1 MAEIPTQVRYL
12 QDTDGERYLP
22 MTHIDCVIGLE
33 QFDNTGDIESVQQLI
48 GALNTTISTL
58 QTDIQ
63 TLNTNYEQA
72 LLDIEQNKTD
82 IENIKLQITEQIN
95 KNESQDEIILEL
107 KEKIEQMETI
117 NPGGDT
123 EDDTP

>member
-1 MAEIPTQVRYL
+1 MAEINIRYL
-12 QDTDGERYLP
+12 QDSGGERYLP

-48 GALNTTISTL
+48 GALNTTISTM

-82 IENIKLQITEQIN
+82 IATIKVQLSEQSTKI
-95 KNESQDEIILEL
+95 ETQDEIILEL
-107 KEKIEQMETI
+107 KTKIEQMETI
-117 NPGGDT
+117 NSGGDT

>member
-95 KNESQDEIILEL
+95 KNEIQDEIILEL

-123 EDDTP
+123 ENDTP

>member
-1 MAEIPTQVRYL
+1 MAEINIRYL
-12 QDTDGERYLP
+12 QDSDGERYLP

-58 QTDIQ
+58 QTEIQ

-82 IENIKLQITEQIN
+82 IETLKQEVEALKSDPT
-95 KNESQDEIILEL
+95 ILPE
-107 KEKIEQMETI
+107 EGE
-117 NPGGDT
+117 
-123 EDDTP
+123 

>member
-1 MAEIPTQVRYL
+1 MAEINIRYL

-22 MTHIDCVIGLE
+22 MTHVDCVIGLE

-58 QTDIQ
+58 QTEIQ

-82 IENIKLQITEQIN
+82 IETLKQEVEALKSDPT
-95 KNESQDEIILEL
+95 ILPE
-107 KEKIEQMETI
+107 EGE
-117 NPGGDT
+117 
-123 EDDTP
+123 

>member
-33 QFDNTGDIESVQQLI
+33 QFDNTGDIEGIRQLI
-48 GALNTTISTL
+48 EALNTTISSL
-58 QTDIQ
+58 QTDIE

-82 IENIKLQITEQIN
+82 IESLRQEIEAL
-95 KNESQDEIILEL
+95 KNDS
-107 KEKIEQMETI
+107 TI
-117 NPGGDT
+117 PSEEG
-123 EDDTP
+123 E